1 MHIDDDFLEIFRVLY
16 SLIIGYLLL
25 FHLLSVYGLT
35 AVIPQSTDSI
45 LISFLSVGSTI
56 TRFNFLS

>member
-1 MHIDDDFLEIFRVLY
+1 MYIDGDFLEILHVLY
-16 SLIIGYLLL
+16 SLIIGDLLL

-35 AVIPQSTDSI
+35 VIIPQFTDSI
-45 LISFLSVGSTI
+45 LISFLSDRFTI